1 SSERGT
7 ATNPFN
13 TVYEAT
19 FCVQTNGTVRIR
31 PGNYNERFR
40 LWRAMRLER
49 DGTSGV
55 VRIGAP

>member
-1 SSERGT
+1 M
-7 ATNPFN
+7 
-13 TVYEAT
+13 YEAT